1 MKLLIALFGI
11 LAYID
16 SVRSGFRT
24 RSTFGWVGGAKVP
37 TFQAVIYFLIIWTA
51 VSVPLGLLLAAVI
64 KFGAGE
70 ELPPDQTDQ
79 EFGPPASEARDSVVA
94 EKRTMATILFLRN
107 KTARQS
113 QESVSSSGASPLA
126 DQEVKTALTE
136 RAHRQI
142 G

>member
-1 MKLLIALFGI
+1 
-11 LAYID
+11 
-16 SVRSGFRT
+16 
-24 RSTFGWVGGAKVP
+24 
-37 TFQAVIYFLIIWTA
+37 
-51 VSVPLGLLLAAVI
+51 LLLARVI

-70 ELPPDQTDQ
+70 GPPPDQIDR
-79 EFGPPASEARDSVVA
+79 EFGTPLPVKQSDSVVA
-94 EKRTMATILFLRN
+94 EKRTAATILFFRKKN
-107 KTARQS
+107 AHQS

>member
-1 MKLLIALFGI
+1 
-11 LAYID
+11 
-16 SVRSGFRT
+16 
-24 RSTFGWVGGAKVP
+24 VP
-37 TFQAVIYFLIIWTA
+37 TFHAVIYFLIIWTA
-51 VSVPLGLLLAAVI
+51 VSVPLGLLLAALI

-70 ELPPDQTDQ
+70 GLPPDQTDQ

-94 EKRTMATILFLRN
+94 EKRSVATILFFRRKN
-107 KTARQS
+107 AHQS

-136 RAHRQI
+136 RAQRQI

>member
-1 MKLLIALFGI
+1 LDG
-11 LAYID
+11 
-16 SVRSGFRT
+16 
-24 RSTFGWVGGAKVP
+24 VGGAKVP
-37 TFQAVIYFLIIWTA
+37 TFQAVVYFLLIWTA
-51 VSVPLGLLLAAVI
+51 VSVPLGLLLAALI
-64 KFGAGE
+64 KFGTGE
-70 ELPPDQTDQ
+70 GLPPDQTDQ

-94 EKRTMATILFLRN
+94 EKRSMATVLFFRKKN
-107 KTARQS
+107 ARQS